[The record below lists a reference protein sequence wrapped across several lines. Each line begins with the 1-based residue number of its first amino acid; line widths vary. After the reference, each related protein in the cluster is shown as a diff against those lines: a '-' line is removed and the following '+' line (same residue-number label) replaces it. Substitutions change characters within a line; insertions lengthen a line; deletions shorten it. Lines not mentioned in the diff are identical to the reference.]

1 MENNAVLHIGNV
13 ESVRGRIVEIRVSKS
28 KNSPHL
34 LYNGQIIK
42 GISVGNYV
50 KICKGFEELIGKVDE
65 EYITEDKLISQKEYK
80 QGKAKIKRILRLSLI
95 GYFENS
101 SFKQG
106 VKELPLIENEA
117 FLLTEVEINKVHN
130 FIKEIDG
137 KLDDKL
143 EIGVLSNETGT
154 PIGIGIN
161 SLFASHIG
169 IFGNTG
175 SGKSY
180 TLASLYHKLFYRY
193 RNQSKFKENAKFLLI
208 DFNGE
213 YLKEDL
219 KEDEVDKV
227 IWDSDKS
234 TYSLSTDSKK
244 GKDKLKISHKTI
256 YDETFWSILLQ
267 ATEKTQM
274 PFIASALH
282 SNYLIGKLKSKEGLI
297 DLIKS
302 TIKLI
307 TVNITPN
314 QEKNFVETF
323 LDEISKFGLEDNIK
337 GLNELKSFYAE
348 NLNFFADKKDRRYY
362 CCIDNVT
369 YNSNK
374 DDGFFENVISN
385 KVDEYI
391 KIDFD
396 KIKNNELMKIKLIFN
411 FHYYYV
417 IQKGYY
423 QKEHIGHIIGRL
435 NNRLKDL
442 NKIITVSDDD
452 FLNKT
457 LTIVSLKNV
466 NVQMRKLIPLIIC
479 HQVYKK
485 KKEARNLET
494 YLNLIIDEA
503 HNILS
508 TNSIRESET
517 WKDYR
522 LETFEEIIKEGRKFG
537 VFLTIASQ
545 RPSDISDTIISQ
557 LHNYF
562 LHRLIN
568 NRDIQA
574 VERTISYLDKVS
586 FDALPILPTGTC
598 VLAGLSAQVPVIIKI
613 DEITKGYEP
622 FNKTIRPTD
631 YWEDGND
638 IQNTQQTETYSQDA
652 EITDNEEDDL
662 PF

>member
-101 SFKQG
+101 NFKQG

-117 FLLTEVEINKVHN
+117 FLLTEDEINKVHN

-137 KLDDKL
+137 ELDDKL

-154 PIGIGIN
+154 PIGIGVN

-180 TLASLYHKLFYRY
+180 TLASLYHGLFKKYGE
-193 RNQSKFKENAKFLLI
+193 NSEFKKNAKFLLI

-213 YLKEDL
+213 Y
-219 KEDEVDKV
+219 
-227 IWDSDKS
+227 S
-234 TYSLSTDSKK
+234 K
-244 GKDKLKISHKTI
+244 GKAIVQNKKIYKLNTEKELDTIDPDDKL
-256 YDETFWSILLQ
+256 
-267 ATEKTQM
+267 
-274 PFIASALH
+274 P
-282 SNYLIGKLKSKEGLI
+282 
-297 DLIKS
+297 
-302 TIKLI
+302 
-307 TVNITPN
+307 
-314 QEKNFVETF
+314 
-323 LDEISKFGLEDNIK
+323 
-337 GLNELKSFYAE
+337 LN
-348 NLNFFADKKDRRYY
+348 
-362 CCIDNVT
+362 
-369 YNSNK
+369 
-374 DDGFFENVISN
+374 ENVIINYEVLSILSN
-385 KVDEYI
+385 ATDKTQRPFIKRVVKIYKKIHSANDPLNYFKNSLQRLLKDVLKMANKEKALHLIEHIENIINYNRDNKEQIRLRDDVDFQSTHKYFKKDDQRSPLTDDDIERINIYAEVERYSFPVI
-391 KIDFD
+391 FID
-396 KIKNNELMKIKLIFN
+396 KLLHFFSLRLIYDLYEDRAQF
-411 FHYYYV
+411 
-417 IQKGYY
+417 
-423 QKEHIGHIIGRL
+423 EHIGPAINKLESKAHTLQKVIDF
-435 NNRLKDL
+435 NNLGKNIFSKESSLCVIDL
-442 NKIITVSDDD
+442 NDCNLDVKKIIPLLISKHIYDD
-452 FLNKT
+452 
-457 LTIVSLKNV
+457 
-466 NVQMRKLIPLIIC
+466 
-479 HQVYKK
+479 HKK
-485 KKEARNLET
+485 KRSKNEKT
-494 YLNLIIDEA
+494 YLNIIIDEA

-508 TNSIRESET
+508 YSSNRESET

-586 FDALPILPTGTC
+586 FDTLPILPTGSC
-598 VLAGLSAQVPVIIKI
+598 VLAGLSAQVPVILNINEIKP
-613 DEITKGYEP
+613 EEFEP

-631 YWEDGND
+631 FWGHIEEEEKKEPENEASDDY
-638 IQNTQQTETYSQDA
+638 IF
-652 EITDNEEDDL
+652 EIDDDL

>member
-34 LYNGQIIK
+34 LYNGQIVK

-101 SFKQG
+101 NFKQG

-117 FLLTEVEINKVHN
+117 FLLTEGEINKVHN

-154 PIGIGIN
+154 PIGIGVN

-180 TLASLYHKLFYRY
+180 TLASLYHKLFKEYGDK
-193 RNQSKFKENAKFLLI
+193 SGFKKNAKFLLI

-213 YLKEDL
+213 YSKGNA
-219 KEDEVDKV
+219 
-227 IWDSDKS
+227 I
-234 TYSLSTDSKK
+234 TASKK
-244 GKDKLKISHKTI
+244 VFTLNTNLELEKIKLENKLPLGN
-256 YDETFWSILLQ
+256 DVLFNVEFLSILAD
-267 ATEKTQM
+267 ATEKTQK
-274 PFIASALH
+274 PFLNRTVQLYKKVNKKENPINYFKGILKNQINGLLLMSDKEKAYQIIDYCEQVIDYYGSIELKRRFFEELDWQNTNHHFYRKSLSPMRQLTIDEIKDTHLYKEAENYQFP
-282 SNYLIGKLKSKEGLI
+282 SNDIDIIIHFLYVQLINDLIINKAKNDHIIPAINKLKSKASSL
-297 DLIKS
+297 
-302 TIKLI
+302 
-307 TVNITPN
+307 
-314 QEKNFVETF
+314 Q
-323 LDEISKFGLEDNIK
+323 
-337 GLNELKSFYAE
+337 
-348 NLNFFADKKDRRYY
+348 
-362 CCIDNVT
+362 
-369 YNSNK
+369 
-374 DDGFFENVISN
+374 
-385 KVDEYI
+385 KV
-391 KIDFD
+391 IDFD
-396 KIKNNELMKIKLIFN
+396 SSSNSVFAEDRNLC
-411 FHYYYV
+411 
-417 IQKGYY
+417 
-423 QKEHIGHIIGRL
+423 IIDL
-435 NNRLKDL
+435 NNCNLDIK
-442 NKIITVSDDD
+442 KII
-452 FLNKT
+452 
-457 LTIVSLKNV
+457 
-466 NVQMRKLIPLIIC
+466 PLLVGKHIYDV
-479 HQVYKK
+479 H
-485 KKEARNLET
+485 KKEREMKEGG
-494 YLNLIIDEA
+494 YLNIIIDEA

-508 TNSIRESET
+508 YTSQRESET

-574 VERTISYLDKVS
+574 VERTVSYLDKVS

-613 DEITKGYEP
+613 DEISKGYEP

-631 YWEDGND
+631 YWGDGND
-638 IQNTQQTETYSQDA
+638 TQNTEQTGISSQDA
-652 EITDNEEDDL
+652 EIIDKNNDVL

>member
-117 FLLTEVEINKVHN
+117 FLLTEGEINKVHN

-154 PIGIGIN
+154 PIGIGVN

-180 TLASLYHKLFYRY
+180 TLASLYHKLFKEYGDK
-193 RNQSKFKENAKFLLI
+193 SGFKKNAKFLLI

-213 YLKEDL
+213 YFNEANHNIITGSSNKECFNIKSEKNDKKIKLLKSSFENIEMLSLMTDAKDKTQIPFL
-219 KEDEVDKV
+219 KRV
-227 IWDSDKS
+227 INYKQ
-234 TYSLSTDSKK
+234 TEKK
-244 GKDKLKISHKTI
+244 GV
-256 YDETFWSILLQ
+256 
-267 ATEKTQM
+267 A
-274 PFIASALH
+274 
-282 SNYLIGKLKSKEGLI
+282 NYLIDLVDKIINSKSKDLGTKVFFEIFADLYFLRQKNEQVFTEIDRLLGLI
-297 DLIKS
+297 DKYANDSTSYYILKDNGNRAHAGDDPEFDTEFKTPLENEVKKIQFPQEREFIRHLQLKIILKYYDEIVSGHSNREHISPLIKRVNS
-302 TIKLI
+302 TFSSLSSIFEIVEERKISDKPLTIISLRNIYDNSLKKLI
-307 TVNITPN
+307 V
-314 QEKNFVETF
+314 
-323 LDEISKFGLEDNIK
+323 LL
-337 GLNELKSFYAE
+337 
-348 NLNFFADKKDRRYY
+348 
-362 CCIDNVT
+362 
-369 YNSNK
+369 
-374 DDGFFENVISN
+374 
-385 KVDEYI
+385 
-391 KIDFD
+391 
-396 KIKNNELMKIKLIFN
+396 
-411 FHYYYV
+411 
-417 IQKGYY
+417 
-423 QKEHIGHIIGRL
+423 
-435 NNRLKDL
+435 
-442 NKIITVSDDD
+442 VS
-452 FLNKT
+452 
-457 LTIVSLKNV
+457 
-466 NVQMRKLIPLIIC
+466 
-479 HQVYKK
+479 
-485 KKEARNLET
+485 KEAYELQKSKGKPSD
-494 YLNLIIDEA
+494 YLNIIIDEA

-508 TNSIRESET
+508 YTSQRESET

-613 DEITKGYEP
+613 DEISKGYEP

-631 YWEDGND
+631 FWKDGND
-638 IQNTQQTETYSQDA
+638 TQNTEQTETTSQED
-652 EITDNEEDDL
+652 EIIDDEDDDL

>member
-13 ESVRGRIVEIRVSKS
+13 ESIRGCIVEIRVSKS

-101 SFKQG
+101 NFKQG

-117 FLLTEVEINKVHN
+117 FLLTEDEINKVHN

-143 EIGVLSNETGT
+143 KIGVLSNETGT
-154 PIGIGIN
+154 PIGIGVN

-180 TLASLYHKLFYRY
+180 TLASLYHKLFKEYGS
-193 RNQSKFKENAKFLLI
+193 QSRFKKNAKFLLI

-213 YLKEDL
+213 YYNEANHNIITKSSNKEC
-219 KEDEVDKV
+219 
-227 IWDSDKS
+227 
-234 TYSLSTDSKK
+234 
-244 GKDKLKISHKTI
+244 
-256 YDETFWSILLQ
+256 F
-267 ATEKTQM
+267 
-274 PFIASALH
+274 
-282 SNYLIGKLKSKEGLI
+282 N
-297 DLIKS
+297 IKS
-302 TIKLI
+302 
-307 TVNITPN
+307 
-314 QEKNFVETF
+314 
-323 LDEISKFGLEDNIK
+323 
-337 GLNELKSFYAE
+337 E
-348 NLNFFADKKDRRYY
+348 NNYK
-362 CCIDNVT
+362 
-369 YNSNK
+369 
-374 DDGFFENVISN
+374 
-385 KVDEYI
+385 
-391 KIDFD
+391 
-396 KIKNNELMKIKLIFN
+396 KIKLLKSSFENIEMLSLMTDAKDKTQIPFLKR
-411 FHYYYV
+411 V
-417 IQKGYY
+417 INYKQIDKKGVADYL
-423 QKEHIGHIIGRL
+423 INL
-435 NNRLKDL
+435 V
-442 NKIITVSDDD
+442 NKIINSKSKDLGTKVFFEIFADLYFLRQKNEHVFTEIDKLLGLVDKYANDSTSYYILKENGNRAHAGDDQEFDTEFKIPLENEIKKIQFPQDKEFIRYLQLKIILKYYDEIVSGHSNREHISPLIKRVNSTFSSLSSIFEIVEERKISD
-452 FLNKT
+452 KP
-457 LTIVSLKNV
+457 LTIISLRNIYDNSLK
-466 NVQMRKLIPLIIC
+466 KLIVLL
-479 HQVYKK
+479 VS
-485 KKEARNLET
+485 KEAYELQKSKGKPSD
-494 YLNLIIDEA
+494 YLNIIIDEA

-508 TNSIRESET
+508 YTSQRESET

-613 DEITKGYEP
+613 DKIDEGYEP

-631 YWEDGND
+631 FWKDEENA
-638 IQNTQQTETYSQDA
+638 QNTKVIETSSQD
-652 EITDNEEDDL
+652 DEEDDL